1 MEYFI
6 DEEKYFYLILLHII
20 IAICIA
26 SIVTVAIGTLC
37 ITFIQH
43 ICGMFK
49 IASYR
54 IEYAIN
60 INIQQNVMLKNKIW
74 MIKGVIYAVDIH
86 RKAIKLLK
94 HFTSTFEKMIFT
106 LIILGVACLS
116 FNLFQVSYLQHVIM
130 YAKCSKIINNIVQ

>member
-6 DEEKYFYLILLHII
+6 DQEKYFYLILLHINV
-20 IAICIA
+20 AICIA
-26 SIVTVAIGTLC
+26 SIVLVAIGTMC

-74 MIKGVIYAVDIH
+74 MIKGIIYAVDIH
-86 RKAIKLLK
+86 RQALKLLK
-94 HFTSTFEKMIFT
+94 YFTSIFEKMVFT
-106 LIILGVACLS
+106 LIVVGVACLS
-116 FNLFQVSYLQHVIM
+116 LNLFQVSYLQYI
-130 YAKCSKIINNIVQ
+130 